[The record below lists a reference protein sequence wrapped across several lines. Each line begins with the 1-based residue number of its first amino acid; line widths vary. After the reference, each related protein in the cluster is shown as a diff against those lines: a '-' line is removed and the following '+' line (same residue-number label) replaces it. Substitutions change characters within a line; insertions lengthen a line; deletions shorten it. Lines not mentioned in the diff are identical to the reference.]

1 MNHNII
7 ERNER
12 LQKVSEALPL
22 LPTDTLIVNDYT
34 NALLHLEGVRWNIFS
49 HEKDMGLSHPPTV
62 EGHFSAA
69 VVRLSTNKEQLRML
83 LSLLNTVLT
92 DDATIWII
100 GANDEGIK
108 SFPKTAKGYVKD
120 VETIDIRQRARLLQ
134 GTKGELQSTLTD
146 WMETHSIQLDGVSLA
161 WKTFPGVFAKG
172 QLDPGTAYLLNVL
185 ATYPIKRTFQLA
197 DFACGTGVIA
207 RWLADR
213 FPDAQIDAMDA
224 DSWAME
230 LAKLNAP
237 TVKHRLVDGWT
248 GMPRDCRYDL
258 VISNP
263 PVHIGKESDYTVLKG
278 LIRDAKTR
286 LHYRGQILMVTLHH
300 IPVQRLAEEAEYRI
314 IEVVSHNNRYKV
326 WRLANHN

>member
-34 NALLHLEGVRWNIFS
+34 NALLHIEGVRWNIFS
-49 HEKDMGLSHPPTV
+49 HEKSGFVSIPPMI

-83 LSLLNTVLT
+83 LSLLNTVLA

-134 GTKGELQSTLTD
+134 GTKGELHSTLTD

-172 QLDPGTAYLLNVL
+172 QW
-185 ATYPIKRTFQLA
+185 IQ
-197 DFACGTGVIA
+197 
-207 RWLADR
+207 
-213 FPDAQIDAMDA
+213 AQ
-224 DSWAME
+224 
-230 LAKLNAP
+230 
-237 TVKHRLVDGWT
+237 
-248 GMPRDCRYDL
+248 
-258 VISNP
+258 
-263 PVHIGKESDYTVLKG
+263 HIY
-278 LIRDAKTR
+278 
-286 LHYRGQILMVTLHH
+286 
-300 IPVQRLAEEAEYRI
+300 
-314 IEVVSHNNRYKV
+314 
-326 WRLANHN
+326 